1 MERIVS
7 ATDARIRFGELMRWV
22 VESRRPV
29 VVERGGKPHVVVLSV
44 DEYDRLLTGQ
54 QEQDDWRQLVRQ
66 AREQIQAEL
75 GERELPPPED
85 VIRQMREERD
95 ARLLAMR

>member
-1 MERIVS
+1 MERTVS

-22 VESRRPV
+22 VESQRPV

-75 GERELPPPED
+75 GERELPPPEE
-85 VIRQMREERD
+85 VIYRMREERD

>member
-54 QEQDDWRQLVRQ
+54 QEQYDWRQLVRQ

>member
-1 MERIVS
+1 MERTVS

-22 VESRRPV
+22 VESQRPV
-29 VVERGGKPHVVVLSV
+29 VVERSGKPHVVVLSV

>member
-1 MERIVS
+1 MERTVS

-22 VESRRPV
+22 VESQRPV

-54 QEQDDWRQLVRQ
+54 QEPDDWRQLVRQ
-66 AREQIQAEL
+66 SREQIQAEL

>member
-1 MERIVS
+1 MERTVS

-44 DEYDRLLTGQ
+44 DEDDRLQAGQ

-75 GERELPPPED
+75 GERELPPPEE
-85 VIRQMREERD
+85 VIHRMREERD
-95 ARLLAMR
+95 ARLLAVR